1 MSGTGNGKLPEI
13 VRLEA
18 EVEQMNARLARA
30 HKEIRRL
37 RAEFRSLAHVWTHQP
52 VSAGGEF
59 GVAVSICQEAER
71 QSWLRYPD
79 AEDD

>member
-1 MSGTGNGKLPEI
+1 MGSGNGKLPEI

-18 EVEQMNARLARA
+18 EVEQLNARLALA

-37 RAEFRSLAHVWTHQP
+37 RCEFVSLAHVWRHQP

-59 GVAVSICQEAER
+59 GVAVSICEEAGR
-71 QSWLRYPD
+71 QSHKRYPD